1 VVLPT
6 ARGASDSG
14 TTLPELLVS
23 IILFGVVGA
32 AVSVAIIATIRTTRG
47 TDERVQNLSGAQ
59 LAVED
64 MSKLIQT
71 AARLPVAAGNPM
83 SPAIIVATQSELKFY
98 GYDKPGSPPSIIDFS
113 VSNGDLIETVTHS
126 TNSGANACSPP
137 YTYGGSRTRVLAQG
151 LDDSPAIFSYATQ
164 PDAGGVVGGQP
175 LTMTG
180 SPPALSSAARD
191 SVKLVTI
198 QLEVDHDPNP
208 GVAATV
214 AKTVVALPNQLVP
227 TPSLRTSAC

>member
-1 VVLPT
+1 VAFPT
-6 ARGASDSG
+6 ASGQSDAG

-32 AVSVAIIATIRTTRG
+32 AVSVAMIATIRTTRG

-71 AARLPVAAGNPM
+71 AARLPVAAGNPV

-113 VSNGDLIETVTHS
+113 VSNGDLIETVTPS
-126 TNSGANACSPP
+126 TNSGANACLPP
-137 YTYGGSRTRVLAQG
+137 YTYGGSRSRVLAQG
-151 LDDSPAIFSYATQ
+151 LGESPAIFSYAEQ
-164 PDAGGVVGGQP
+164 PEHAAVLGGQP

-180 SPPALSSAARD
+180 SPPALSSADRA
-191 SVKLVTI
+191 SVELVTI
-198 QLEVDHDPNP
+198 LLEVDHDPNP
-208 GVAATV
+208 GVASTV
-214 AKTVVALPNQLVP
+214 AKTVVALPNQLVS
-227 TPSLRTSAC
+227 TDNLRASAC